1 MKRMADGFPAFS
13 IGLGKAQ
20 ADLDRLGREIAQE
33 VRSGLRRIGRTAAR
47 RAKTLT
53 PRSELGGPH
62 LADGWRLIEEAPGV
76 FVVENQDPR
85 GSEPLPLEDGR
96 ETSLLEILEYGSR
109 PHEIVPKR
117 PGGLLRFVL
126 GGEVVYTRHVDH
138 PGTRPYAMIGI
149 ASTEAAVEVKVLA
162 DALRA
167 LIRSSYL

>member
-96 ETSLLEILEYGSR
+96 ETSLLEILEDGSR
-109 PHEIVPKR
+109 
-117 PGGLLRFVL
+117 RFVL

>member
-1 MKRMADGFPAFS
+1 MVDGFPAFS

-20 ADLDRLGREIAQE
+20 AQLDRLGREIVTE
-33 VRSGLRRIGRTAAR
+33 VHSGLRRIGSKATR
-47 RAKTLT
+47 RAKALT
-53 PRSELGGPH
+53 PRSELGGLH
-62 LADGWRLIEEAPGV
+62 LADGWRLVEETSGV
-76 FVVENQDPR
+76 FVIENQDPK
-85 GSEPLPLEDGR
+85 GSELLPLKDGR

-117 PGGLLRFVL
+117 PGGLLRFIV

-138 PGTRPYAMIGI
+138 PGTRPYAIIGI
-149 ASTEAAVEVKVLA
+149 TSTEAAVEVKVLA